1 MEGAITR
8 KQIAGI
14 TIEIQ
19 ETRIGDDIVLIL
31 AGGDKPHIGCVVQA
45 VPRPSLTNDG
55 SISVTSSVLNL
66 TGHKDESYAENWQRN
81 DAEKRE
87 ELLYVLEE
95 YILKILRKE
104 QIHKLLEE
112 NITYFYRITKN
123 GKQVIFL
130 KFYSYSRCTL
140 GSTTRERSIIWKNQ
154 RK

>member
-1 MEGAITR
+1 MEGVITR

-66 TGHKDESYAENWQRN
+66 TGHKDEFLCRKLA
-81 DAEKRE
+81 

-95 YILKILRKE
+95 YILKILRK
-104 QIHKLLEE
+104 
-112 NITYFYRITKN
+112 
-123 GKQVIFL
+123 
-130 KFYSYSRCTL
+130 SRFI
-140 GSTTRERSIIWKNQ
+140 SF
-154 RK
+154 

>member
-1 MEGAITR
+1 MEGVITR

-66 TGHKDESYAENWQRN
+66 TGHKDEFLCRKL
-81 DAEKRE
+81 AEKRE

-95 YILKILRKE
+95 YILKILRK
-104 QIHKLLEE
+104 
-112 NITYFYRITKN
+112 
-123 GKQVIFL
+123 
-130 KFYSYSRCTL
+130 SRFI
-140 GSTTRERSIIWKNQ
+140 SF
-154 RK
+154 

>member
-1 MEGAITR
+1 MEGVITR

-66 TGHKDESYAENWQRN
+66 TGHKDEFLCRKL
-81 DAEKRE
+81 AEKRCRE
-87 ELLYVLEE
+87 TGRIVVYSVYQLYSPAF
-95 YILKILRKE
+95 
-104 QIHKLLEE
+104 
-112 NITYFYRITKN
+112 FY
-123 GKQVIFL
+123 
-130 KFYSYSRCTL
+130 
-140 GSTTRERSIIWKNQ
+140 GSTIIRPFDVLCTIKISIFHILYYFKYYICALSN
-154 RK
+154 

>member
-1 MEGAITR
+1 MEGVITR

-66 TGHKDESYAENWQRN
+66 TGHKDEFLCRKL
-81 DAEKRE
+81 AEKRCRE
-87 ELLYVLEE
+87 TGRIVVCTGGVHIEN
-95 YILKILRKE
+95 ITKE

-112 NITYFYRITKN
+112 IEHILSNYKN
-123 GKQVIFL
+123 GKQVIF
-130 KFYSYSRCTL
+130 
-140 GSTTRERSIIWKNQ
+140 
-154 RK
+154 

>member
-66 TGHKDESYAENWQRN
+66 TGHKDELLCRKL
-81 DAEKRE
+81 AEKRCRE
-87 ELLYVLEE
+87 TGRIVVCTGGVHIEN
-95 YILKILRKE
+95 ITKE

-112 NITYFYRITKN
+112 I
-123 GKQVIFL
+123 
-130 KFYSYSRCTL
+130 
-140 GSTTRERSIIWKNQ
+140 
-154 RK
+154 

>member
-1 MEGAITR
+1 MEGVITR

-31 AGGDKPHIGCVVQA
+31 GCVVQT

-66 TGHKDESYAENWQRN
+66 TGHKDEFLCRKL
-81 DAEKRE
+81 AEKRCRE
-87 ELLYVLEE
+87 TGRIVVCTGGVHIEN
-95 YILKILRKE
+95 ITKE

-112 NITYFYRITKN
+112 I
-123 GKQVIFL
+123 
-130 KFYSYSRCTL
+130 
-140 GSTTRERSIIWKNQ
+140 
-154 RK
+154 